1 MDQGSIQC
9 TVGERKIVWKMP
21 ASSRRN
27 VWNQTINLS
36 SSKTRLYCSRERFTS
51 TKLVVGGVF
60 TTFVDG
66 TEDGIAYSRRVT
78 FWLISKRAYRG
89 NVTVDGQIIQGRS
102 SSRAFAKRRVEICVY
117 TLAYTF
123 TTRRGITALRSF
135 RITFVAINYLA
146 IR

>member
-1 MDQGSIQC
+1 MFEIRQLICQ
-9 TVGERKIVWKMP
+9 VVKHVYIVHE
-21 ASSRRN
+21 S
-27 VWNQTINLS
+27 
-36 SSKTRLYCSRERFTS
+36 RFTS
-51 TKLVVGGVF
+51 TKLVAGGVF

-89 NVTVDGQIIQGRS
+89 NVTVDGRIIQGRS

-117 TLAYTF
+117 TLAAYTL

-135 RITFVAINYLA
+135 RITFVAISYLA